1 MLLGLF
7 ALLLSINSHGFFVE
21 VFCPATSEE
30 GHARSCTGG
39 SRPESHALLK
49 GCSHTSVLGTQR
61 YTRHRQ
67 PTIMLCVLRLR
78 IMRRSPQLPRGASL
92 IRTRCYLMRETSKVS
107 TSSQS
112 PITTCILDAC
122 DSDQRSLK
130 GNRAVLN
137 QAFPC
142 PLRLPVAAFVTPSAI
157 RLCIIGS

>member
-39 SRPESHALLK
+39 SRLESHALLK
-49 GCSHTSVLGTQR
+49 GCRQR
-61 YTRHRQ
+61 YARHRQ
-67 PTIMLCVLRLR
+67 LTIMLCVLRLR
-78 IMRRSPQLPRGASL
+78 IMRRSPQLPEGASL

-107 TSSQS
+107 TSSQG

-142 PLRLPVAAFVTPSAI
+142 PLRLPVTAFVAPSAF